1 MIRFSFQIAQRFKQ
15 PKTEDSYI
23 KFVSSVST
31 IGVGLG
37 SAVLILLLSVMNGF
51 EYELRNTLL
60 KVVPHGEIFSIGTTG
75 LNPAPNFESRIELDP
90 RVQHVFTINKATG
103 LLQFGK
109 DMKAV
114 SIIGANDAYFEAKFS
129 QFTTFSQ
136 TVAQQ
141 ENLSGKSFVEAFG
154 QVKDGIILGEK
165 LLEVNRI
172 EMGDRLQILLPSN
185 TSDLSFK
192 APKSAW
198 VTVIGSI
205 SVGGELDNQL
215 AIVDQS
221 YLAELLG
228 FENQYTHLEIQLFD
242 PFLANRV
249 IREYGYQFEQAA
261 YISDWTRTKGHL
273 YQDIQ
278 LIRMVVYIVLAL
290 VISVA
295 CFNIVS
301 ALVMSVE
308 EKSKE
313 IAILKTIGATSTSI
327 ALIFVFKGL
336 YHGLK
341 GALIGTLIGVL
352 LALYLSEI
360 IYALEW
366 VTGSE
371 FISGDIYFTK
381 SIPSKLNWIDVLLTS
396 SMVVVI
402 AVIATLYPARQA
414 AKLAPAT
421 NLH

>member
-1 MIRFSFQIAQRFKQ
+1 MISFSFQVAQRFKQ

-60 KVVPHGEIFSIGTTG
+60 KVVPHGEIFSIDIKG
-75 LNPAPNFESRIELDP
+75 LNPDPNFEKRIQKDT
-90 RVQHVFTINKATG
+90 RVQHVFTLNKATG

-109 DMKAV
+109 NMKAV
-114 SIIGANDAYFEAKFS
+114 SLVGANREYFDEKYRT
-129 QFTTFSQ
+129 FT
-136 TVAQQ
+136 
-141 ENLSGKSFVEAFG
+141 NLSDPAVNDKPPINYDISQAFLAS
-154 QVKDGIILGEK
+154 KDGIILGEK
-165 LLEVNRI
+165 LLSANDIDV
-172 EMGDRLQILLPSN
+172 GDRLQILLPAN

-198 VTVIGSI
+198 VTVTGSI

-215 AIVDQS
+215 AIVNQS
-221 YLAELLG
+221 YLAELLD
-228 FENQYTHLEIQLFD
+228 FQEQYTHLEVQLYD
-242 PFLANRV
+242 PFLANVV

-290 VISVA
+290 VIAVA

-313 IAILKTIGATSTSI
+313 IAILKTMGATNRSI

-341 GALIGTLIGVL
+341 GALIGTVVGVL

-360 IYALEW
+360 IFIFEW
-366 VTGSE
+366 ILGTE

-381 SIPSKLNWIDVLLTS
+381 SIPSKLDWTDVLLTS
-396 SMVVVI
+396 FIVLLI
-402 AVIATLYPARQA
+402 AVLATLYPARQA